1 MDRKDLLHLRPYPGA
16 YLSTTE
22 ETTIQINNGYKWEK
36 YTLTC
41 LTLSKTTL
49 LGSFIISVILGSVLV
64 NSVVAMFACGVEDP
78 ATAAGGGGK
87 NTSRSCIMRPPRLE
101 VFSTCNAMDIPCS
114 CLPSP
119 WPSLKPYLAII
130 LAATELA
137 E

>member
-1 MDRKDLLHLRPYPGA
+1 M
-16 YLSTTE
+16 
-22 ETTIQINNGYKWEK
+22 Q
-36 YTLTC
+36 TLTY

-49 LGSFIISVILGSVLV
+49 LGSFIISVMLGSVLV
-64 NSVVAMFACGVEDP
+64 DSVVAMFACGVADP
-78 ATAAGGGGK
+78 AETETAAGGGGK